1 MYIYIMAR
9 SKYRK
14 TRRNTKYKRK
24 TTKNN
29 KRNKKYTKKRN
40 KYKKNIKKQF
50 GGDFNKSEK
59 QRLRQ
64 LLQQHNFTEE
74 QITEI
79 IGILSPVSQQFTK
92 PNEFQELLNQL
103 GEVEEF
109 EEIKDWV
116 TQISEMFVNNVGT
129 DTESLSSDI
138 DDDN

>member
-1 MYIYIMAR
+1 MAR

-29 KRNKKYTKKRN
+29 KRNKKYTRKTN

-64 LLQQHNFTEE
+64 VLQQRDFTEE

-79 IGILSPVSQQFTK
+79 ISILSPASQQFSK
-92 PNEFQELLNQL
+92 PAEFQQLLDQL
-103 GEVEEF
+103 EDAEEF

-116 TQISEMFVNNVGT
+116 TQISEMFVDRVGT
-129 DTESLSSDI
+129 DNEDSQSSDEDI
-138 DDDN
+138 N